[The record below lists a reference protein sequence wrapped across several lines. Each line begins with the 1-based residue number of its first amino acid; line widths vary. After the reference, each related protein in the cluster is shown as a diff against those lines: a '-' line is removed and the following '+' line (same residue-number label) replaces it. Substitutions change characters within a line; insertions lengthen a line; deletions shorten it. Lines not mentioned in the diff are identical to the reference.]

1 MKDYSAIEQR
11 LQNSYDGLLSAAKA
25 PDIKI
30 DPDAKISRRES
41 VSEFFGRPGM
51 QIAAAALAVIFTV
64 GGIYSFIFYFGSKNP
79 GKKPI
84 PAVSDTETA
93 VGTDEEIGGYTTDEL
108 TETEE
113 EISDMTAQETTE
125 AEEPSNTGTETGEE
139 NTETEEEKTKPETE
153 AEELTESS
161 TEAEELTEPPTEAEE
176 LTEPPTEAEELTEPP
191 TETEEL
197 TEPPTEAEELTEPPT
212 EAEELTEPLT
222 EDEETTEPEM
232 TEPSTETEEITEPY
246 FPYDIYLP
254 QNLDDIF
261 EKGDNVTPRYNGEN
275 LFKYKVIIKKDVP
288 DITMELFGYERDMY
302 FSKTE
307 VHYAY
312 GVTLD
317 SYFSKNTSEYVEINR
332 KTGKIVKYSCFSHTK
347 DLYDSPVNAHSSR
360 EEFIQYARDLL
371 LEYTGVSTEGCE
383 AIVSTVAIGTT
394 YKYTKEELNTDFVNF
409 IEYDP
414 DFSARYEIKFQK
426 KIGCVNHADPMRVEI
441 RSDGTVSLI
450 YGIDLDDEY
459 APFADVKIDTDSIT
473 RYIEDRIDEIKK
485 KFGITSYNITF
496 MAIPL
501 DGNLWIRAE
510 VYSIIRTYDG
520 QSLESTAEYLILVK
534 GDFENPDYL
543 IGDYNMYVDY
553 EYDYE
558 VVDPEET
565 CWE

>member
-1 MKDYSAIEQR
+1 MKDYGNIEQK
-11 LQNSYDGLLSAAKA
+11 LQESYDGLLSAVKA

-64 GGIYSFIFYFGSKNP
+64 GGIYSFIFYFGSKNL

-93 VGTDEEIGGYTTDEL
+93 VGTDEESGGYTTDEL

-125 AEEPSNTGTETGEE
+125 AEEFSNTGTETGEE
-139 NTETEEEKTKPETE
+139 NTETEEEKTGPE
-153 AEELTESS
+153 
-161 TEAEELTEPPTEAEE
+161 TEAEE

-191 TETEEL
+191 TETEELTEPPTEAEKL

-254 QNLDDIF
+254 QNVSNAF
-261 EKGDNVTPRYNGEN
+261 EKNDKVTPLYNGEN
-275 LFKYKVIIKKDVP
+275 LFKYKHILRKDVP
-288 DITMELFGYERDMY
+288 DITVELFGYERTMS
-302 FSKTE
+302 FSYTE
-307 VHYAY
+307 EHYAY

-317 SYFSKNTSEYVEINR
+317 AYRSNNPNESVVINR
-332 KTGKIVKYSCFSHTK
+332 KTGKIVEYSCSSRNK
-347 DLYDSPVNAHSSR
+347 DFYDSPVNAHSSR

-383 AIVSTVAIGTT
+383 AIVSTHAIGTT

-409 IEYDP
+409 TEYDP
-414 DFSARYEIKFQK
+414 DFSARYEIRFQK
-426 KIGCVNHADPMRVEI
+426 KIGEVNRADRMIVEVNN
-441 RSDGTVSLI
+441 DGTVQHI
-450 YGIDLDDEY
+450 YGLDMHDEY
-459 APFADVKIDTDSIT
+459 EPFADVEIDVDSII
-473 RYIEDRIDEIKK
+473 RYVEDRIDDVKK
-485 KFGITSYNITF
+485 KYDITPGYITL
-496 MAIPL
+496 MAVPL
-501 DGNLWIRAE
+501 DGNYWVLVE
-510 VYSIIRTYDG
+510 QGYSITSAYDG
-520 QSLESTAEYLILVK
+520 RTTGGSVQYLVLIK

-543 IGDYNMYVDY
+543 MGDYNMYVDY

-558 VVDPEET
+558 PDPAET
-565 CWE
+565 GWE